1 MESERKSYKINFTNK
16 NFHVDFGDFGI
27 ISHYIYI
34 FRKNK
39 PWRRE
44 RAKKNDYEKSSIRA

>member
-16 NFHVDFGDFGI
+16 NFHVDLGDFGT
-27 ISHYIYI
+27 ISHSI
-34 FRKNK
+34 FFLGRKNK

-44 RAKKNDYEKSSIRA
+44 GAKKK